1 MGVKIMY
8 ERLSKR
14 VEKVI
19 KALAP
24 AISREYELDYVGTEH
39 VLLAIEREGTGV
51 GARVLHDH
59 QITAAKL
66 KAEVDK
72 LVKKSMEETWVFGRL
87 PGTPHFRNVMA
98 SAIEQARQLKSREV
112 CTEHL
117 LLALLKEKG
126 SVAGAALRNLK
137 LTHARA
143 CAEVRRLTSSV
154 ARRE

>member
-1 MGVKIMY
+1 MY

-19 KALAP
+19 KELSP
-24 AISREYELDYVGTEH
+24 AIAREYDLDYVGTEH

-51 GARVLHDH
+51 GAKVLHDH
-59 QITAAKL
+59 GITGPGL
-66 KAEVDK
+66 KEEVDR

-98 SAIEQARQLKSREV
+98 SAIEQARQLKSKEV

-117 LLALLKEKG
+117 LLALLREKG
-126 SVAGAALRNLK
+126 SVACGALRNLK
-137 LTHARA
+137 LSYARVR
-143 CAEVRRLTSSV
+143 AEVLRSAPS
-154 ARRE
+154 AS